1 MGMGEVFAGSPFY
14 SYILSDVIRIIVQK
28 EKTDLDAVVS
38 GMFFSI
44 QNNGV
49 LEKDKVS
56 FVQSGTIVRITGS
69 VKLVQSCAI
78 QKKYELFKNRFHFVL
93 K

>member
-38 GMFFSI
+38 GMFF
-44 QNNGV
+44 QF
-49 LEKDKVS
+49 K
-56 FVQSGTIVRITGS
+56 ITG
-69 VKLVQSCAI
+69 
-78 QKKYELFKNRFHFVL
+78 F
-93 K
+93 